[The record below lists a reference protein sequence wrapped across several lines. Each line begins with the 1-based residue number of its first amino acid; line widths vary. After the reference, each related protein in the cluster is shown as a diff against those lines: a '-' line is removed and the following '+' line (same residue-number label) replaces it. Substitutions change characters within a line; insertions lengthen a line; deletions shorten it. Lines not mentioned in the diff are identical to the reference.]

1 MTIKSYTATTD
12 IPRVAK
18 EGDTVELTERQ
29 ARYHKLNGALVEA
42 GNKTPVKQSDKQP
55 VKEPVKTAKT
65 TSKKPAGKKD

>member
-18 EGDTVELTERQ
+18 EGETVELTERQ
-29 ARYHKLNGALVEA
+29 AQYHVLNGAMVEA
-42 GNKTPVKQSDKQP
+42 GNKTADKQP
-55 VKEPVKTAKT
+55 VKATKT